1 MGTDLYNIYAGII
14 LFFMVNSFPEVITM
28 LLAQLISLPVSILLF
43 IWMLSVKKNDPFPRG
58 SVVSML
64 LSGALCT
71 FLSTILT
78 LLLGFAALIL
88 RIGPENIAEL
98 FADPSNVQDTAAWR
112 QLLAISSN
120 RSVAGAVRGAFLGT
134 ALFEELLKY
143 LFMRICLRRPG
154 VMKTRLDAV
163 ACAAIIGLAFQ
174 VVEDLYYASGSVL
187 LAVFRA
193 LTPFHFVFGVI
204 MGYYYGQYKVTGRK
218 RDGILALL
226 LPILAHGFY
235 DSGIEILKVDDSYLE
250 TTLIIMGLSLA
261 LLVYVIWKLRRLIKD
276 GTLSAPIAA
285 SQGSR

>member
-1 MGTDLYNIYAGII
+1 
-14 LFFMVNSFPEVITM
+14 M

-71 FLSTILT
+71 FLATVLT
-78 LLLGFAALIL
+78 LLLGFAALII

-98 FADPSNVQDTAAWR
+98 FADPASYQNSAAWK
-112 QLLAISSN
+112 QLMEISSGR
-120 RSVAGAVRGAFLGT
+120 RSVGSAVRGAFLGA
-134 ALFEELLKY
+134 ALIEELLKY

-154 VMKTRLDAV
+154 VMKARIDAV

-193 LTPFHFVFGVI
+193 LTPLHFVFGLI
-204 MGYYYGQYKVTGRK
+204 MGYYFAQYKITGRK
-218 RDGILALL
+218 WDGVKALL
-226 LPILAHGFY
+226 LPILAHGIY
-235 DSGIEILKVDDSYLE
+235 DSGINILKVDDSYLPI
-250 TTLIIMGLSLA
+250 TLIILGLSLA
-261 LLVYVIWKLRRLIKD
+261 LMVYVILRFRRLVKD
-276 GTLSAPIAA
+276 GTLAEPIGAPAEAA
-285 SQGSR
+285 Q

>member
-1 MGTDLYNIYAGII
+1 
-14 LFFMVNSFPEVITM
+14 M

-71 FLSTILT
+71 FLATIVT
-78 LLLGFAALIL
+78 LLLGLGALIL
-88 RIGPENIAEL
+88 RIGPANIAEL
-98 FADPSNVQDTAAWR
+98 FADPSNFQDSAAWK
-112 QLLAISSN
+112 QLLAIGSN
-120 RSVAGAVRGAFLGT
+120 RSIAGAVRGAFLGT
-134 ALFEELLKY
+134 ALIEELLKY

-154 VMKTRLDAV
+154 VMKTRIDAV

-187 LAVFRA
+187 LAVLRA

-204 MGYYYGQYKVTGRK
+204 MGYYYGQYKVTGK
-218 RDGILALL
+218 KWDGILALL

-235 DSGIEILKVDDSYLE
+235 DSGVAILKVDDSYY
-250 TTLIIMGLSLA
+250 TATLIIMALSFA
-261 LLVYVIWKLRRLIKD
+261 LMLYVIWKLRRLIKD
-276 GTLSAPIAA
+276 GTLSEPIAA
-285 SQGSR
+285 PETAR